1 MRYYISPEAKVF
13 KMADD
18 PVTSSPSGIPIE
30 PDSAPLTLFQAWFAE
45 AARHEPGDPTAM
57 TLATADAQGRP
68 SARMVL
74 LKAADERGF
83 VFYTNTE
90 SRKGQD
96 LAQNPRAA
104 LLFYWKSL
112 GRQVRIEGGVQPVA
126 DAEADEYFASRPRGA
141 QLGAWASKQSR
152 AIAGRFEL
160 EKRVAEYTA
169 RFGLAKVPR
178 PAFWSGYR
186 LEPDSMEF
194 WQDRPFRLHERLRYR
209 REAGGWRT
217 ERLFP

>member
-1 MRYYISPEAKVF
+1 
-13 KMADD
+13 MADD
-18 PVTSSPSGIPIE
+18 PVTPPPSGIPLE
-30 PDSAPLTLFQAWFAE
+30 PDSAPLALFVAWFDE
-45 AARHEPGDPTAM
+45 ASRREPGDPTAM
-57 TLATADAQGRP
+57 TLATADGQGRP

-83 VFYTNTE
+83 VFYTNTQ
-90 SRKGQD
+90 SRKGED

-112 GRQVRIEGGVQPVA
+112 GRQVRVEGAVQPVGPQ
-126 DAEADEYFASRPRGA
+126 EADEYFASRARGA
-141 QLGAWASKQSR
+141 QLGAWASQQSR
-152 AIAGRFEL
+152 PMQGRFDL

-169 RFGLAKVPR
+169 RFGLGKVPR
-178 PAFWSGYR
+178 PDYWSGFR
-186 LEPDSMEF
+186 LVPESFEF

-209 REAGGWRT
+209 SEGEGWRT

>member
-1 MRYYISPEAKVF
+1 
-13 KMADD
+13 MADD
-18 PVTSSPSGIPIE
+18 PVTPPTSSGIPLE
-30 PDSAPLTLFQAWFAE
+30 PDSAPLALFQAWFQE
-45 AARHEPGDPTAM
+45 AARREPGDPTAM

-68 SARMVL
+68 AARMVL

-90 SRKGQD
+90 SRKGED

-112 GRQVRIEGGVQPVA
+112 GRQVRVEGAVQPVTES
-126 DAEADEYFASRPRGA
+126 EADEYFASRPRGA
-141 QLGAWASKQSR
+141 QLGAWASRQSR
-152 AIAGRFEL
+152 PLDGRFEL
-160 EKRVAEYTA
+160 ERRVAEYTA
-169 RFGLAKVPR
+169 RFGLGKVPR
-178 PAFWSGYR
+178 PPFWSGYR
-186 LEPDSMEF
+186 LVPDNLEF

-217 ERLFP
+217 ERVFP